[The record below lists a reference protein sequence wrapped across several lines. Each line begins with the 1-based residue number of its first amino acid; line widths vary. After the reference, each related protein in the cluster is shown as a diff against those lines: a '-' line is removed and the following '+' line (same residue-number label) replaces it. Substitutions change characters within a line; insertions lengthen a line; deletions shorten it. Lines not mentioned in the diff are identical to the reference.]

1 MPNGLDY
8 DLMRMNYKDFT
19 FLNIWI
25 ILISDFILYMTLAL
39 VLSNWHEIKVY
50 LSRTFKKNVEIN
62 VAFSRKDSLIK
73 NLMKILF

>member
-50 LSRTFKKNVEIN
+50 FRRIFKKNVEIN
-62 VAFSRKDSLIK
+62 VAFSRNVSLI
-73 NLMKILF
+73 